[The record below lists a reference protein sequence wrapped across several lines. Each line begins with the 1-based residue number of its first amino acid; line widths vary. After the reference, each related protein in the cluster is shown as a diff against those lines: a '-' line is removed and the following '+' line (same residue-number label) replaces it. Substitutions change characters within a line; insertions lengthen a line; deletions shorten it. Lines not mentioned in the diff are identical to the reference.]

1 MSSGLPLEGVR
12 VLDFSRLLPGPFCSL
27 MLADLG
33 AEVLKVEDT
42 GLGDYTR
49 MTPPMQGGEEAQRQG
64 VGSAQFN
71 ALNRNKRSIQVD
83 LKQDAAREIVLEL
96 VTWREHVVAVRG

>member
-1 MSSGLPLEGVR
+1 
-12 VLDFSRLLPGPFCSL
+12 

-42 GLGDYTR
+42 GAGDYTR
-49 MTPPMQGGEEAQRQG
+49 MTPPYSGDEAAQKQG
-64 VGSAQFN
+64 VASAQFN

-83 LKQDAAREIVLEL
+83 LKQDAAKKSSSSSSRI
-96 VTWREHVVAVRG
+96 RRRA